1 MNLQLAA
8 INPLELLVV
17 PGQIDGR
24 AGTNRAFGTKAQISA
39 DNDIDAVKAWLA
51 RVADKKTTF
60 ETYRK
65 EAERLLLWCAI
76 ERAKPLSSLT
86 HEDWLLYKEF
96 IKQPRPAARWVSA
109 EGRKYPRAHRAW
121 RPFAGPLSAT
131 SQRQAAIIL
140 NALFSWLVNAG
151 YLAGNPLTL
160 SRNRKARGAPRVT
173 RYLDDDIWSA
183 VKETIEAMPR
193 ESPRQVEH
201 YHRLRWLFSV
211 LYVCGLRISELI
223 GTTMGAFFAER
234 DRDGVVRW
242 WLEVMGK
249 GDKLRI
255 VPATSELMVGLQ
267 HYRSSYGL
275 PPSPYS
281 GELTPM
287 LLPMG
292 GAPRTLSRGGTHVII
307 KSVFQATAERLR
319 ARGENFEALAA
330 RVVHASAHWLRH
342 TAGSHMANQDVD
354 LRHVRDNLG
363 HESLVTTSGYLH
375 SADHVRHAET
385 EAKHKVAWR
394 S

>member
-234 DRDGVVRW
+234 DRDGDVR
-242 WLEVMGK
+242 
-249 GDKLRI
+249 
-255 VPATSELMVGLQ
+255 T
-267 HYRSSYGL
+267 H
-275 PPSPYS
+275 
-281 GELTPM
+281 
-287 LLPMG
+287 G
-292 GAPRTLSRGGTHVII
+292 GASPLSKLVRIAALPLFWRADSHAVTDGRRATHAIQRRHPCDYQVRVPGYRRTFAGTRGKFRGTRC
-307 KSVFQATAERLR
+307 TGR
-319 ARGENFEALAA
+319 ARISPLAA
-330 RVVHASAHWLRH
+330 SYSRFAYGEPGRGSAAC
-342 TAGSHMANQDVD
+342 AGQSRA
-354 LRHVRDNLG
+354 
-363 HESLVTTSGYLH
+363 
-375 SADHVRHAET
+375 
-385 EAKHKVAWR
+385 
-394 S
+394 